1 MKFTWGHAAILIP
14 STIVVVFTTVLIRS
28 MADERKTELVTDDYY
43 AKEIQFQDQLDRV
56 KNALAYETDFTWKK
70 EKDHWVLG
78 LKGRFE
84 IQAIAGTLT
93 LYRPS
98 DSKLDFDLPIILNE
112 DYEQRVPNSKFA
124 KGKYQVQVFW
134 TVDGK
139 ECYLE
144 KNIFIQ

>member
-1 MKFTWGHAAILIP
+1 MRFTWGHAAIAIP
-14 STIVVVFTTVLIRS
+14 VTIVVVFTTVLILS
-28 MADERKTELVTDDYY
+28 MADKRKTELVTDDYY

-56 KNALAYETDFTWKK
+56 KNALVFETDLSWVREGDF
-70 EKDHWVLG
+70 WVLG
-78 LKGRFE
+78 LKGDFE
-84 IQAIAGTLT
+84 SNPLEGVLK

-98 DSKLDFDLPIILNE
+98 DSKLDFELPIVLDSN
-112 DYEQRVPNSKFA
+112 YTQKVAHSKFV
-124 KGKYQVQVFW
+124 KGKYQLQVQW